1 MTGKGID
8 KEIEELTA
16 LLCRANANP
25 DKADLSGLTDRIKLL
40 GKRIMEA
47 PVEERAS
54 YLDALNALLG
64 ELDTAG
70 KTFQKLADEK

>member
-1 MTGKGID
+1 MTGNSID

-40 GKRIMEA
+40 GRRIMEA

-54 YLDALNALLG
+54 YLDALNSLLG
-64 ELDTAG
+64 ELNIASE
-70 KTFQKLADEK
+70 TFQKLADEK